1 MPWRL
6 PVRSRFRLASVAL
19 ILPFALAACAEA
31 QLAAQAA
38 KTIQQPTVKTQ
49 GYYKVGDPYEI
60 RGVWYYPTVDYNYIE
75 TGIASWYGPGFHGK
89 LTANGEIYDE
99 NDLTAAHRTLPM
111 PSLVRVTNLEN
122 GRSLVVRV
130 NDRGPFAHGRIID
143 LSRRSAQL
151 LGIEQPGTAK
161 VRVEILPAESQR
173 LAEAAK
179 QGTLIATAEAQRT
192 GTTEGP
198 SVRPSPVASVSAE
211 TLPPAPAAGSA
222 GGVGRA
228 PAPTPVPVLNPAANQ
243 ASATQAARAPQSN
256 DGRIDTVPV
265 QQTRIYIQAGAFSDH
280 NNAMRLSGELRRI
293 APSQIS
299 ETRVDG
305 QTFYRVRLGPVTTVA
320 DADALLEQVIG
331 SGYPGA
337 RVVVD

>member
-1 MPWRL
+1 MALTL
-6 PVRSRFRLASVAL
+6 PL
-19 ILPFALAACAEA
+19 ALAACAEA
-31 QLAAQAA
+31 QFAAQTA
-38 KTIQQPTVKTQ
+38 KAIQQPSAKTQ

-60 RGVWYYPTVDYNYIE
+60 KGVWYYPTVDYSYTE

-122 GRSLVVRV
+122 GRALVVRV

-151 LGIEQPGTAK
+151 LGIEQRGTAK
-161 VRVEILPAESQR
+161 VKVDILPVESQR

-179 QGTLIATAEAQRT
+179 QGTLIATAEAQQPQP
-192 GTTEGP
+192 GP
-198 SVRPSPVASVSAE
+198 SVAASPVASVRAE
-211 TLPPAPAAGSA
+211 ALPPPS
-222 GGVGRA
+222 
-228 PAPTPVPVLNPAANQ
+228 
-243 ASATQAARAPQSN
+243 STQVARAPNPAPPPAVSRPPASAVAILANSGTQSN
-256 DGRIDTVPV
+256 TGQLETVPV
-265 QQTRIYIQAGAFSDH
+265 EQTRIYIQAGAFSDQ
-280 NNAMRLSGELRRI
+280 NNAMRLSNTLRRL

-305 QTFYRVRLGPVTTVA
+305 QTFYRVRLGPVASVT

>member
-1 MPWRL
+1 M
-6 PVRSRFRLASVAL
+6 S
-19 ILPFALAACAEA
+19 LPFALAACAEA
-31 QLAAQAA
+31 QFAAQTA
-38 KTIQQPTVKTQ
+38 KSIHQPSGKTQ
-49 GYYKVGDPYEI
+49 GYYKIGDPYEI
-60 RGVWYYPTVDYNYIE
+60 SGVWYYPTVDYSYIE

-130 NDRGPFAHGRIID
+130 NDRGPFARGRIID

-151 LGIEQPGTAK
+151 LGVEQRGTAK
-161 VRVEILPAESQR
+161 VKVEILPVESQR

-179 QGTLIATAEAQRT
+179 QGTLIATAEAQRPQQP
-192 GTTEGP
+192 GP
-198 SVRPSPVASVSAE
+198 SVEASPVTSVSAE
-211 TLPPAPAAGSA
+211 ALPPPAGRPPAGRPQTARGDHS
-222 GGVGRA
+222 V
-228 PAPTPVPVLNPAANQ
+228 PPPTLSRPP
-243 ASATQAARAPQSN
+243 ASAVAILANSGTQSN
-256 DGRIDTVPV
+256 TGQVETGPV
-265 QQTRIYIQAGAFSDH
+265 QPTRIYIQAGAFSDR
-280 NNAMRLSGELRRI
+280 NNAMRLSGALHRI
-293 APSQIS
+293 APSLIS
-299 ETRVDG
+299 EVRVDG
-305 QTFYRVRLGPVTTVA
+305 QTFYRVRLGPITTVA

>member
-1 MPWRL
+1 M
-6 PVRSRFRLASVAL
+6 F
-19 ILPFALAACAEA
+19 LPFALAACAEA
-31 QLAAQAA
+31 QFAAQTA
-38 KTIQQPTVKTQ
+38 KAIQQPSGNTQ
-49 GYYKVGDPYEI
+49 GYYKIGNPYEI
-60 RGVWYYPTVDYNYIE
+60 RGVWYYPVADYSYAE

-89 LTANGEIYDE
+89 LTANGETYDE

-151 LGIEQPGTAK
+151 LGIEQRGTAK
-161 VRVEILPAESQR
+161 VKVEILPAESQR

-179 QGTLIATAEAQRT
+179 QGLLIATAEAQQQ
-192 GTTEGP
+192 GASVGP

-211 TLPPAPAAGSA
+211 TLPPSSPSPAT
-222 GGVGRA
+222 GVSRA
-228 PAPTPVPVLNPAANQ
+228 PAPSPIPVINPATNQ

-256 DGRIDTVPV
+256 DGRVETVPV
-265 QQTRIYIQAGAFSDH
+265 ETTRIYIQAGAFSNRD
-280 NNAMRLSGELRRI
+280 NAMRLSGALRRI

>member
-1 MPWRL
+1 MTARPRL
-6 PVRSRFRLASVAL
+6 RLAAL
-19 ILPFALAACAEA
+19 ALFLPFALAACAEA
-31 QLAAQAA
+31 QFAAQTA
-38 KTIQQPTVKTQ
+38 KAIQQPSAKTQ
-49 GYYKVGDPYEI
+49 GYYKIGDPYEI
-60 RGVWYYPTVDYNYIE
+60 RGVWYYPTVDYSYTE

-151 LGIEQPGTAK
+151 LGIEQRGTAK
-161 VRVEILPAESQR
+161 VKVEILPAESQR

-179 QGTLIATAEAQRT
+179 QGTLIATADAQQP
-192 GTTEGP
+192 GASVGP
-198 SVRPSPVASVSAE
+198 AVRPSPVASVSAE
-211 TLPPAPAAGSA
+211 TLPPASSA
-222 GGVGRA
+222 SGGVSRA
-228 PAPTPVPVLNPAANQ
+228 PAPPPIAVINPATTQ
-243 ASATQAARAPQSN
+243 AGATQAARAPQSN

-265 QQTRIYIQAGAFSDH
+265 EQTRIYIQAGAFSDH
-280 NNAMRLSGELRRI
+280 NNALRLSGALRRI

-305 QTFYRVRLGPVTTVA
+305 QTFYRVRLGPVASVT
-320 DADALLEQVIG
+320 DADAILEQVIG

>member
-1 MPWRL
+1 M
-6 PVRSRFRLASVAL
+6 F
-19 ILPFALAACAEA
+19 LPFALAACAEA
-31 QLAAQAA
+31 QFAAQTA
-38 KTIQQPTVKTQ
+38 KAIQQPSANAQ
-49 GYYKVGDPYEI
+49 GYYKIGNPYEI
-60 RGVWYYPTVDYNYIE
+60 SGVWYYPVADYSYVE

-89 LTANGEIYDE
+89 QTANGETYDE

-151 LGIEQPGTAK
+151 LGIEQRGTAK
-161 VRVEILPAESQR
+161 VKVEILPAESQR

-179 QGTLIATAEAQRT
+179 QGLLIATAEAQQP
-192 GTTEGP
+192 GAPVGSPVGP
-198 SVRPSPVASVSAE
+198 AVRPSPVASVSAE
-211 TLPPAPAAGSA
+211 TLPPSSPSPAT
-222 GGVGRA
+222 GVSRA
-228 PAPTPVPVLNPAANQ
+228 PVPPPIAVINPATTQ

-256 DGRIDTVPV
+256 DGRVETVPV
-265 QQTRIYIQAGAFSDH
+265 EPTRIYIQAGAFSDR
-280 NNAMRLSGELRRI
+280 NNATRLSGALRRI

>member
-1 MPWRL
+1 ML
-6 PVRSRFRLASVAL
+6 
-19 ILPFALAACAEA
+19 LPFALAACAEA
-31 QLAAQAA
+31 QFAAQTA
-38 KTIQQPTVKTQ
+38 KAIQQPATKTQ

-60 RGVWYYPTVDYNYIE
+60 RGVWYYPTVDYNYTE

-122 GRSLVVRV
+122 GRALVVRV

-151 LGIEQPGTAK
+151 LEIEQRGTAK
-161 VRVEILPAESQR
+161 VKVEILPVESQR

-179 QGTLIATAEAQRT
+179 QGTLIATAEAQQPGST
-192 GTTEGP
+192 VGP
-198 SVRPSPVASVSAE
+198 AVRPSPVASVSAE
-211 TLPPAPAAGSA
+211 TLPPPPS
-222 GGVGRA
+222 GGVARA
-228 PAPTPVPVLNPAANQ
+228 PVPAPIPVLNPAASQ
-243 ASATQAARAPQSN
+243 AGATQIARAPQSN
-256 DGRIDTVPV
+256 DGRVDTVPV
-265 QQTRIYIQAGAFSDH
+265 EQTRIYIQAGAFSDH
-280 NNAMRLSGELRRI
+280 NNAVRLSGALRRI

-299 ETRVDG
+299 EARVDG

-337 RVVVD
+337 RVVVE